1 MTGLECQHLFCG
13 SCWDQYLRVMV
24 ITEGKGEVSDVEWID
39 CIFMKIYFFSLL
51 VVHHQTVT
59 LQLMKPLY
67 CKKHFNTSHNNDIS
81 HLLHY
86 YRKYLRQPEARS
98 KYQYLITNSFVQ
110 EHRQL
115 KWCPSPGCQNA
126 VLVNQVEAQ
135 PVVCKC
141 GHSFW

>member
-1 MTGLECQHLFCG
+1 MTGLECQHLFCV

-24 ITEGKGEVSDVEWID
+24 ITEGKGEVSNVEWKDSI
-39 CIFMKIYFFSLL
+39 CTKNFIFSLL
-51 VVHHQTVT
+51 VVHHQIVT

-67 CKKHFNTSHNNDIS
+67 CKKCLTLPVIASYH
-81 HLLHY
+81 